1 MSKYGLIKEKQ
12 ADHARNE
19 KEILETLDHPFIVKM
34 RSFDQD
40 SQCIYIT
47 QEFIRGGEFLTLL
60 RQKQV
65 LSIDTS
71 RFFISQITLML
82 EYLHENNVMYRDLKP
97 ENILVDKSGYL
108 KVIDFGLSKKVYSKT
123 YTVCGTPHY
132 IAPEVLWGEGYDKSA
147 DWYSM
152 GVMLYEMLCGQTPHN
167 GENTMELFRSI
178 VKDTIKYPANLDKK
192 AKRLLKSLLNK
203 DPSKRIC
210 NNQRDI
216 KTCSFFK
223 SIDFDAILNR
233 ELEPPFFPSVRSDD
247 DTSNFKKFKVSMLST
262 DNCPRL
268 APEDDIFLDW

>member
-132 IAPEVLWGEGYDKSA
+132 IAPEVL
-147 DWYSM
+147 
-152 GVMLYEMLCGQTPHN
+152 
-167 GENTMELFRSI
+167 
-178 VKDTIKYPANLDKK
+178 
-192 AKRLLKSLLNK
+192 
-203 DPSKRIC
+203 
-210 NNQRDI
+210 
-216 KTCSFFK
+216 
-223 SIDFDAILNR
+223 
-233 ELEPPFFPSVRSDD
+233 
-247 DTSNFKKFKVSMLST
+247 
-262 DNCPRL
+262 
-268 APEDDIFLDW
+268 